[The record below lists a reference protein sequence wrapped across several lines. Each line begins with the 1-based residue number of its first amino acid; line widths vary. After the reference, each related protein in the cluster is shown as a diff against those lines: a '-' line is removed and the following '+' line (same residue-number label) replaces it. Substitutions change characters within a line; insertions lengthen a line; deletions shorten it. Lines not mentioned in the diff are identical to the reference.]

1 MVMHVYTCWQVSGHW
16 AGPSGVKTERQAVES
31 RSQGGHMGSVQDQT
45 PSAGSLRNMGMAV
58 ASGPLTAGWGHE
70 STILS
75 MDVPK
80 RQAII
85 GKS

>member
-31 RSQGGHMGSVQDQT
+31 RLQD
-45 PSAGSLRNMGMAV
+45 GLRGAIWEVFRIRRHRQVV
-58 ASGPLTAGWGHE
+58 ATLTAGWGHE

>member
-45 PSAGSLRNMGMAV
+45 PSTGRCE
-58 ASGPLTAGWGHE
+58 TWGWPWPVGH
-70 STILS
+70 
-75 MDVPK
+75 
-80 RQAII
+80 
-85 GKS
+85 